1 MARPVVLSNGEM
13 HVGLNRY
20 GLVHDFYYPYVG
32 QENHTAAKHLRH
44 RVGVWVDGQL
54 SWLDDKTWDVKIA
67 YHNDVLVSRITVTHS
82 GLQVAIEFDDFVDS
96 SSNSFM
102 RNIHVINHGD
112 NERDIKLY
120 LHQVFVISDSYGS
133 DTVQYLPDEQ
143 AILHYKGH
151 RSFIVGGAHHDG
163 RPIDQYSVGLFGI
176 EGHDGTYRDAEDGE
190 LSGNPVEHGRVDSVM
205 GLVFHIKAHSSARCS
220 YWIAAGT
227 LLREARH
234 IHRRIQKN
242 GVLHYLLKTTL
253 YWRHWTKPLKTIS
266 ERLDGPYAKAFI
278 RSGQLLKS
286 HQDKHGAVIASCDTT
301 MLNYER
307 DSYAYCWPRDGAY
320 VMWPLVRLGYREEPL
335 HFFNFIRRV
344 MHEDGYV
351 MHKYQPDGTVG
362 ASWHP
367 YVHDNANIAPI
378 QEDETAIVVFLFGQ
392 YYSTH
397 QDRSLL
403 DAYYPTMV
411 KPMANFLAGYID
423 EDTHLPKPS
432 YDLWEEQFMTTTYT
446 TAVVHAA
453 LCEAAVL
460 ADVLGDTEASVRW
473 QTVADDMKEAAAT
486 RLYDYDRQYF
496 YKGLRRVGG
505 ELAADDTVDTAS
517 FFGSFM
523 FGLFDVSSDHMQKAY
538 QTLLKTLVADGP
550 GIPRYERDS
559 YHRINDAAPSNGW
572 FITAL
577 WHAQYLIEIDQID
590 QAKSIIDWVLDHAL
604 STGVLSE
611 QVLPDGS
618 QTSVAPLTW
627 SHAELVS
634 TLLDLAMTKKPT
646 SSYEKRDLD
655 EKTNPANRP

>member
-1 MARPVVLSNGEM
+1 MARPIVLSNGEM

-32 QENHTAAKHLRH
+32 QENHTAAKQLRH

-54 SWLDDKTWDVKIA
+54 SWLDDTSWEMKVA
-67 YHNDVLVSRITVTHS
+67 YHDDVLVSRITATHPS
-82 GLQVAIEFDDFVDS
+82 LQVAVEFDDFVDS
-96 SSNSFM
+96 SSNAFV
-102 RNIHVINHGD
+102 RNIHVINHAD
-112 NERDIKLY
+112 QERQIKLY

-133 DTVQYLPDEQ
+133 DTVQYLPDED

-151 RSFIVGGAHHDG
+151 RSFIVSAAHHDG

-190 LSGNPVEHGRVDSVM
+190 LSGNLVEHGRVDSVV
-205 GLVFHIKAHSSARCS
+205 GLVFTIKAHSSARCS
-220 YWIAAGT
+220 YWIAAGKT
-227 LLREARH
+227 LHEARH
-234 IHRRIQKN
+234 IHHHIQEN
-242 GVLHYLLKTTL
+242 GALHYLLQTTL
-253 YWRHWTKPLKTIS
+253 YWRHWTRQLKPTA
-266 ERLDGPYAKAFI
+266 ERLDTRYRSAMI
-278 RSGQLLKS
+278 RSSQLLKS

-320 VMWPLVRLGYREEPL
+320 VMWPLIRLGYREEPL
-335 HFFNFIRRV
+335 HFFTFIRRV

-351 MHKYQPDGTVG
+351 MHKYQADGTIG

-367 YVHDNANIAPI
+367 YVHDHVTIAPI

-392 YYSTH
+392 YYSAH
-397 QDRSLL
+397 PDRSLL
-403 DAYYPTMV
+403 DAYFPTMI
-411 KPMANFLAGYID
+411 KPMANFLASYID
-423 EDTHLPKPS
+423 DETHLPKPS

-453 LCEAAVL
+453 LCEAATL
-460 ADVLGDTEASVRW
+460 ADVMGDVQASVRW
-473 QTVADDMKEAAAT
+473 QTVADDMKAAAES

-517 FFGSFM
+517 FFGAFM
-523 FGLFDVSSDHMQKAY
+523 FGLFDVTSDHMQKAY
-538 QTLLKTLVADGP
+538 QTLKATLVRDGP
-550 GIPRYERDS
+550 GIPRYEHDA
-559 YHRINDAAPSNGW
+559 YHRVHDNAPSNPW

-577 WHAQYLIEIDQID
+577 WHAQYLIETGHPHD
-590 QAKSIIDWVLDHAL
+590 AATIIDWVLEHAL

-611 QVLPDGS
+611 QVLPDGN

-634 TLLDLAMTKKPT
+634 TLLDLAMSENQKVH
-646 SSYEKRDLD
+646 D
-655 EKTNPANRP
+655 EKTNPTPRT